1 MAGPFP
7 PPVRISGPR
16 AVPCLLAPSDPPQH
30 THSPHV
36 TAPEPD
42 AAMPPEGSVS
52 PEPIRAPRERPAR
65 VRISIVV
72 PIFNEVES
80 LELLHA
86 EIQAAMEEF
95 GEEWEVVYVDDCSTD
110 GSFGVLKELWES
122 DTHVRLVKFR
132 TNCGQTA
139 AMAAGFDTARG
150 ELVATM
156 DGDLQNDPGDIP
168 RMVHMIE
175 QGYDIV
181 AGWRRNREDGFIL
194 RRVPS
199 MAANRIIGWL
209 TGVKIHDTGCTLK
222 LFRAK
227 VVRSMSIYADQH
239 RFLPVLSASSGAR
252 ITETVVNHR
261 ARQFGTSKYGL
272 SRATRVMLDILSVKL
287 IAQFSQRPLH
297 YFGLIS
303 LSFLGFTTFF
313 ALLGLVS
320 LDGSSG
326 PGSRS
331 LVQAV
336 TGDFRIHPLEMI
348 AVGIVIILMMTV
360 VFFAMLGLLGELAVK
375 ASGIHRRGTLSRILN
390 ELH

>member
-1 MAGPFP
+1 M
-7 PPVRISGPR
+7 
-16 AVPCLLAPSDPPQH
+16 
-30 THSPHV
+30 
-36 TAPEPD
+36 
-42 AAMPPEGSVS
+42 SV
-52 PEPIRAPRERPAR
+52 
-65 VRISIVV
+65 VV
-72 PIFNEVES
+72 PIYNEVES
-80 LELLHA
+80 LGLLHQ
-86 EIQAAMEEF
+86 EVQAAMGAF
-95 GEEWEVVYVDDCSTD
+95 GTEWEVIYVDDCSTD
-110 GSFGVLKELWES
+110 GSFGLLKGLWENS
-122 DTHVRLVKFR
+122 SHVRVVRFR
-132 TNCGQTA
+132 TNCGQTS
-139 AMAAGFDTARG
+139 AMAAGFDVARG
-150 ELVATM
+150 ELVATI

-168 RMVHMIE
+168 RMVHMID

-181 AGWRRNREDGFIL
+181 AGWRRNREDGYIL
-194 RRVPS
+194 RRLPS
-199 MAANRIIGWL
+199 ITANRIIALL

-227 VVRSMSIYADQH
+227 IVRHMSLYADQH

-261 ARQFGTSKYGL
+261 ARRFGKSKYGL

-313 ALLGLVS
+313 AVLGLIS
-320 LDGSSG
+320 LDGL
-326 PGSRS
+326 PGGSPF
-331 LVQAV
+331 LGGAV
-336 TGDFRIHPLEMI
+336 TEDYRIHSLEMI
-348 AVGIVIILMMTV
+348 AVGVVTILMMTV